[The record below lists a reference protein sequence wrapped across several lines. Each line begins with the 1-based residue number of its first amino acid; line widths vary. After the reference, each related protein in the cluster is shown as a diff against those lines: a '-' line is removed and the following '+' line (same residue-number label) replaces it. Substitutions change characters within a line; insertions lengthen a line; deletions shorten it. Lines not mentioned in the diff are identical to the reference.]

1 MIEFEHTSK
10 RFLELM
16 KGAQHMDAKEALELI
31 RDLTEEEKIS
41 LIGLIEALIQNREP
55 AEPLPVE
62 DPEEG

>member
-1 MIEFEHTSK
+1 
-10 RFLELM
+10 
-16 KGAQHMDAKEALELI
+16 MDAKEALELI